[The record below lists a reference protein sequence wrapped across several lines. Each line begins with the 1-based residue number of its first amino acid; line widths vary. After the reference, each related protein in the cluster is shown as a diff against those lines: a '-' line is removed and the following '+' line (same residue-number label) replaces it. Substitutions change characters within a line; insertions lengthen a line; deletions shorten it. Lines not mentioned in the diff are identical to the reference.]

1 MYFLLTL
8 FLLTLPVV
16 PHTEEDIDLLADVMW
31 LENGHTGDTEEENRE
46 CLILTGAVVLNRV
59 KSGEW
64 GGDTVREVV
73 YAKGQYAD
81 VTKSRIGKCDTPEW
95 VRDLAK
101 SILTFGTNVPDYV
114 IYQSMQSNLGTRW
127 KVIDGE
133 YFATNGGHK
142 DEGFDLCAE
151 VFSLDNYV
159 FRDLLDDLR
168 STIRGFHRTVK
179 RYIRRYRNSVSDR
192 RLDVAYKS

>member
-8 FLLTLPVV
+8 FLLTLPVI

-46 CLILTGAVVLNRV
+46 CLILTGAVVCNRV

-64 GGDTVREVV
+64 GGDTIREVIF
-73 YAKGQYAD
+73 AKGQYASH
-81 VTKSRIGKCDTPEW
+81 TKNNIGKCDTPEW

-101 SILTFGTNVPDYV
+101 SILTFGTNVPEYV
-114 IYQSMQSNLGTRW
+114 VFQSMQPKLGTRW
-127 KVIDGE
+127 KVIDRE

-142 DEGFDLCAE
+142 DEGFDLHAE
-151 VFSLDNYV
+151 VFSLDNFV
-159 FRDLLDDLR
+159 FRDLLVDLR
-168 STIRGFHRTVK
+168 STIRRFHKSAIRN
-179 RYIRRYRNSVSDR
+179 IRRYHNLHFSKRM
-192 RLDVAYKS
+192 DVAHKP